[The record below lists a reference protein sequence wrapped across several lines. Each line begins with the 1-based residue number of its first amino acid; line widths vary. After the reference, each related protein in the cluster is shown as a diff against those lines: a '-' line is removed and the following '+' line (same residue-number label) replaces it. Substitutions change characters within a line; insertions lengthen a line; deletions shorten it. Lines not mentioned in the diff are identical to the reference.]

1 MCMCVCVC
9 VCACVCVFL
18 RVCARVCMCVCENV
32 HMHLVL
38 GDRKLGRNMSALS
51 EKNAGML
58 ESNEVHKVKSRPIPD
73 LLVAQ

>member
-1 MCMCVCVC
+1 
-9 VCACVCVFL
+9 
-18 RVCARVCMCVCENV
+18 
-32 HMHLVL
+32 MHLVL